1 MSLSIIRGFGVFL
14 VVVIA
19 GAGLCLEL
27 SSAAIGKSQNANS
40 SMTMP
45 QNANSATANENAN
58 MGTPRRGRRGRRRP
72 ATPPETTGDATMNA
86 NMHANMNMSGDT
98 MPMAASE
105 QADLS
110 GTYTGVFDCAD
121 AGVSGE
127 TTLTITGN
135 QFTLSD
141 GKTGRITAVTTR
153 GYTGAAMQF
162 GESTVG
168 STPVIVS
175 MRARKSGDRLTLM
188 PVSDS
193 GHVCSF
199 MPAGSRRRSRR
210 ARAPMPPAQEAM
222 PSEAPAATP
231 TSTPTPTPAP

>member
-14 VVVIA
+14 VVVLT

-27 SSAAIGKSQNANS
+27 SSAATGKSQNANS
-40 SMTMP
+40 SMTVP
-45 QNANSATANENAN
+45 QNANTANTNENTN
-58 MGTPRRGRRGRRRP
+58 MGTRRRGRRGRRMPP
-72 ATPPETTGDATMNA
+72 APPETTGDATMD
-86 NMHANMNMSGDT
+86 ANMNMSGT
-98 MPMAASE
+98 TAPMMAQSE
-105 QADLS
+105 QTDLS

-175 MRARKSGDRLTLM
+175 MRARKTGDRLTLM
-188 PVSDS
+188 PVAGS
-193 GHVCSF
+193 GRVCSF
-199 MPAGSRRRSRR
+199 TPAGSRRRSRR
-210 ARAPMPPAQEAM
+210 ARTPMPPTPE
-222 PSEAPAATP
+222 ATP
-231 TSTPTPTPAP
+231 TEAPEVTPTPTPSPTPAP